1 MHQVLYRK
9 WRPRT
14 FDEVSGQEHITSVL
28 KYEVQNGDIAHAY
41 LFCGSRGTGKTTCAK
56 ILSRAVNC
64 EHPQN
69 GNPCGVCA
77 ACRSVLD
84 GTATDVVEM
93 DAASNN
99 GVDDIR
105 SIRDAVIY
113 PPAALRY
120 RVYIIDE
127 VHMLSGSAF
136 NALLKTLEEPP
147 AHIIFILATT
157 ELQKLPA
164 TIVSRCQRFEFRRI
178 AVPVLTA
185 RIQYIAKEEEI
196 RIEDAAA
203 QRIAKLAQ
211 GGMRDSISLLDLCAG
226 TGKVITPALV
236 DEVVGSA
243 GREEMF
249 AMVRAVADRD
259 YPAVLA
265 GIDRAVRASRDLT
278 VFWQDLTGV
287 YRDILVMRTVSD
299 GAEYLDLTD
308 SEAEQ
313 LKTLAAALTKE
324 TLLSHLR
331 QLDEAFAAMQRAGSM
346 KRMTAEM
353 ALLRLCEPTL
363 TADPAA
369 LLSRISQ
376 LEDCVS
382 RLERRLA
389 ALSAGGAVPV
399 QAPSAS
405 TVPAAETAPVPERHV
420 AAAATP
426 EATDTETPEVAKPAA
441 AASVPTATRQLRPLR
456 GWSEV
461 LDKVTQKDPMSG
473 SFLTDV
479 KAYSDTQGRIVL
491 QFGNAFFMDMLEKQG
506 GDALLLDAL
515 GALLGKEITPATLIR
530 EVVGQK
536 DASSPI
542 DEIIDAVEENEL

>member
-185 RIQYIAKEEEI
+185 RIQYIAKEEQI

-363 TADPAA
+363 PTLRHSCPGFPNW
-369 LLSRISQ
+369 RI
-376 LEDCVS
+376 VS
-382 RLERRLA
+382 PGWNGVLPRFLPVERCPFRHLQRRLCRLRKQHLCRSGMSPQRQPRKRRIRKRRRLQSPPRRHRCRLQPGSCA
-389 ALSAGGAVPV
+389 RCADGA
-399 QAPSAS
+399 
-405 TVPAAETAPVPERHV
+405 RCW
-420 AAAATP
+420 
-426 EATDTETPEVAKPAA
+426 
-441 AASVPTATRQLRPLR
+441 TRSRR
-456 GWSEV
+456 
-461 LDKVTQKDPMSG
+461 
-473 SFLTDV
+473 
-479 KAYSDTQGRIVL
+479 RIRCRDH
-491 QFGNAFFMDMLEKQG
+491 F
-506 GDALLLDAL
+506 
-515 GALLGKEITPATLIR
+515 
-530 EVVGQK
+530 
-536 DASSPI
+536 
-542 DEIIDAVEENEL
+542 